1 MNPILTI
8 EEAAALLRCSTRT
21 LQELAAGGGV
31 PAAMIG
37 GKYLFVAEQLLD
49 WLQTKAAKEMTARQV
64 DHAPAVERSRSGRK
78 RSKVANWV
86 ANTPEPQQIGR

>member
-21 LQELAAGGGV
+21 LQELAVRGGV
-31 PAAMIG
+31 PAALIG
-37 GKYLFVAEQLLD
+37 GKYLFVSEQLLD
-49 WLQTKAAKEMTARQV
+49 WLQTKAAKEMAARQV

-78 RSKVANWV
+78 RSRVANWV
-86 ANTPEPQQIGR
+86 ANTTEASSLLS

>member
-21 LQELAAGGGV
+21 LQELAADGGV

-37 GKYLFVAEQLLD
+37 GKYLFVSEQLLD
-49 WLQTKAAKEMTARQV
+49 WLQTKAAKEMADRQV
-64 DHAPAVERSRSGRK
+64 DNPQVVERSRSGRK
-78 RSKVANWV
+78 RTQVANWV
-86 ANTPEPQQIGR
+86 ANSPEPPSLGH

>member
-8 EEAAALLRCSTRT
+8 DEAAALLRCSTRT

-37 GKYLFVAEQLLD
+37 GKYLFVAEQLLG
-49 WLQTKAAKEMTARQV
+49 WLQTKAAKEMAARQIDNTQV
-64 DHAPAVERSRSGRK
+64 VERSRSGRK
-78 RSKVANWV
+78 RTQVANWV
-86 ANTPEPQQIGR
+86 ANSSEPPSFGH